1 MIPELQSFSKPW
13 CFAGRKPEPLRGYA
27 WTLGLNES
35 NGITGVQAWKFIS
48 FEISKHRKSR
58 LWIRKQGNQKIS
70 PSHPEVSWDELETPG
85 FYVSR
90 ATGNGYRVP
99 AEALIKGASPVIQQ
113 VSAHPSRLVKISD
126 NPFIPLIKARTS
138 AANYDIEPKF

>member
-1 MIPELQSFSKPW
+1 MDTQT
-13 CFAGRKPEPLRGYA
+13 RD
-27 WTLGLNES
+27 
-35 NGITGVQAWKFIS
+35 
-48 FEISKHRKSR
+48 
-58 LWIRKQGNQKIS
+58 QKIS

-113 VSAHPSRLVKISD
+113 VSAHPSQLVKISE
-126 NPFIPLIKARTS
+126 NPFIPLIKARTL
-138 AANYDIEPKF
+138 AANCNIEPNFWRASVISAGGVDVTFLLPAPNLRYSQNRIHVQ